1 MKNQPNPLTN
11 KMNAE
16 ARERYEQALVD
27 ADIEGLARDS
37 EAEKLAAQMDAE
49 GVPIEDQIKRL
60 KAYFIEKER
69 LAHAA
74 E

>member
-1 MKNQPNPLTN
+1 MSGSSNILTD
-11 KMNAE
+11 KLEIA

-27 ADIEGLARDS
+27 ADIEGLADDP
-37 EAEKLAAQMDAE
+37 EAAQLAAQMDAD
-49 GVPIEDQIKRL
+49 GVSIETQIERL

-69 LAHAA
+69 LAQAA